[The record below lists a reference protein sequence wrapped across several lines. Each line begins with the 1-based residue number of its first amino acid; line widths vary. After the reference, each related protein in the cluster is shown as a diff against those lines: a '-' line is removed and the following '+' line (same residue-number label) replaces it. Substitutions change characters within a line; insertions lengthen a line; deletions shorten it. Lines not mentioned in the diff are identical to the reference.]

1 MQFNSVGIKILLYW
15 LNMFLHVKVGTMW
28 DRFRYR
34 FIQFMQGRYGA
45 DKFGQ
50 FLSGVILVLIVLEMF
65 LRMPVLWWISLL
77 LLVYMYF
84 RMFSRNIAKR
94 YQENQ
99 KYLEVTAKLRSSGF
113 GRSVGSFFG
122 KLGAQI
128 RRLSY
133 KAACDREQRKKN
145 AGFHIYKCPQCGQ
158 KIRIP
163 KGKGKIMV
171 RCPKCGKEFKK
182 RS

>member
-1 MQFNSVGIKILLYW
+1 
-15 LNMFLHVKVGTMW
+15 MW
-28 DRFRYR
+28 DRFRYK

-45 DKFGQ
+45 DQFGQ

-65 LRMPVLWWISLL
+65 LRVPMLWWISLL
-77 LLVYMYF
+77 LLIYMYF

-99 KYLEVTAKLRSSGF
+99 KYLEITGKLRRSGF
-113 GRSVGSFFG
+113 GQSMGSVFR
-122 KLGAQI
+122 KLGDRI
-128 RRLSY
+128 RGLSY
-133 KAACDREQRKKN
+133 KAACAREQRKRN

>member
-1 MQFNSVGIKILLYW
+1 
-15 LNMFLHVKVGTMW
+15 
-28 DRFRYR
+28 
-34 FIQFMQGRYGA
+34 MQGRYGA

-94 YQENQ
+94 YRENQ
-99 KYLEVTAKLRSSGF
+99 KYLEATAKLRSSGF

>member
-1 MQFNSVGIKILLYW
+1 
-15 LNMFLHVKVGTMW
+15 MW
-28 DRFRYR
+28 DRFRYKL
-34 FIQFMQGRYGA
+34 IQFMQGRYGA

-65 LRMPVLWWISLL
+65 LRLPVLWWISVLL
-77 LLVYMYF
+77 LIYMYF

-99 KYLEVTAKLRSSGF
+99 KYLEVTARLRSSGF
-113 GRSVGSFFG
+113 GKSVGDLVR
-122 KLGAQI
+122 KLGESI

-133 KAACDREQRKKN
+133 KAACAKEQRKRN

>member
-1 MQFNSVGIKILLYW
+1 
-15 LNMFLHVKVGTMW
+15 
-28 DRFRYR
+28 
-34 FIQFMQGRYGA
+34 MQGRYGA

-94 YQENQ
+94 YRENQ
-99 KYLEVTAKLRSSGF
+99 KYLEATAKLRSSGF
-113 GRSVGSFFG
+113 GRSVESFFG

>member
-1 MQFNSVGIKILLYW
+1 
-15 LNMFLHVKVGTMW
+15 MW
-28 DRFRYR
+28 DRFRYK

-65 LRMPVLWWISLL
+65 LRVPALWWISLL
-77 LLVYMYF
+77 LLIYMYF

-99 KYLEVTAKLRSSGF
+99 KYLELTAKLRSSGF
-113 GRSVGSFFG
+113 GRSMGSFFQR
-122 KLGAQI
+122 LGASI
-128 RRLSY
+128 RSFSY
-133 KAACDREQRKKN
+133 KADCRREEKRRN

>member
-1 MQFNSVGIKILLYW
+1 
-15 LNMFLHVKVGTMW
+15 MW
-28 DRFRYR
+28 DRFRYK

-99 KYLEVTAKLRSSGF
+99 KYLAITSKLRSSGF
-113 GRSVGSFFG
+113 GRSVGAFFE
-122 KLGAQI
+122 KLGEHI

-133 KAACDREQRKKN
+133 KAASAGEQRKRN